1 MARNAP
7 QPVITVH
14 RQPPQPAWDAYVASH
29 PATTLYH
36 RAAWPLAL
44 SGIFGLE
51 AYFLTASDGAHLS
64 GVLPLIRQRSR
75 LFGDRLT
82 SLPYVNYG
90 GPLADDGDTRR
101 RLMDRAIALAREL
114 GVGHVELRDR
124 APPPPGWSCR
134 TDKITLQLPLA
145 ASHDALLKG
154 FGSKLRSQVRRAERE
169 PCEVKVGG
177 AERVGDFYPVF
188 AEVMRDLG
196 TPVYPRRFFT
206 ELVARLPDACTIV
219 TLHRGGRSVAGAF
232 LVGDA
237 HTLEIPWAATVA
249 AEKPKATNMLL
260 YAEVL
265 KLAVARGCRVFDF
278 GRSTVD
284 SGPHRFKAQWG
295 AQPVQLH
302 WATWPDTDAAVV
314 RPGAT
319 SLASRATR
327 LWSRLPLPVANR
339 LGPLISPS
347 LPW

>member
-1 MARNAP
+1 
-7 QPVITVH
+7 VITIH
-14 RQPPQPAWDAYVASH
+14 RQPPQPDWDAYVASH
-29 PATTLYH
+29 SAATLYH
-36 RAAWPLAL
+36 GAAWPLAL
-44 SGIFGLE
+44 AGIFGLE
-51 AYFLTASDGAHLS
+51 AYFLTASDEARIS
-64 GVLPLIRQRSR
+64 GVLPLVRQRSR

-90 GPLADDGDTRR
+90 GPLANDPGIRQ
-101 RLMDRAIALAREL
+101 RLMDRAIVLARDI
-114 GVGHVELRDR
+114 GVGRVELRDLT
-124 APPPPGWSCR
+124 PPPPGWSCR
-134 TDKITLQLPLA
+134 TDKVTLRLPLPA
-145 ASHDALLKG
+145 THEALQKG

-169 PCEVKVGG
+169 PCEVRVGG
-177 AERVGDFYPVF
+177 AERVDDFYPVF

-196 TPVYPRRFFT
+196 TPVYPRRFFV
-206 ELVARLPDACTIV
+206 ELLARLPDACTIV
-219 TLHRGGRSVAGAF
+219 TLHRAGRAVAGAF

-237 HTLEIPWAATVA
+237 HTLEIPWATTVA

-265 KLAVARGCRVFDF
+265 KLAVDRGCKVFDF

-295 AQPVQLH
+295 ALPVPLYWAVWPETSTSVAQP
-302 WATWPDTDAAVV
+302 
-314 RPGAT
+314 GET
-319 SLASRATR
+319 SFMSRATR